1 MKLFV
6 VYGPNAE
13 TYRREAHGAELQFHP
28 KRMLVQFKR
37 GEKHTGFVTLTARVR
52 RTSDGKWF
60 ESTSDNDSF
69 SLMADKELAKTLEE
83 FVVSKVDYIALS

>member
-1 MKLFV
+1 MTLFI
-6 VYGPNAE
+6 VYGPNTD
-13 TYRREAHGAELQFHP
+13 TYRREPHGAELQFHP

-37 GEKHTGFVTLTARVR
+37 GEKHTGFVTITARVR

-60 ESTSDNDSF
+60 ESTNDTDSF

-83 FVVSKVDYIALS
+83 FVVRKVDYIALS